1 VYDPSALGGIEMDA
15 IIGVAAIIF
24 LYVIGIYNRMQKLR
38 QAVEETKAN
47 VGVARGVGASAG
59 TEQDLLCRGRCN
71 AAIAAYNTYRAQ
83 FPQIVLSRL
92 AGFQPMEF
100 SAAEFPAAE
109 FPAAG
114 RAVVPQPGAEIIQLY
129 IPGPRKVRDPGAL
142 P

>member
-1 VYDPSALGGIEMDA
+1 VYDLPALGGIEMDA
-15 IIGVAAIIF
+15 VIGIAAIIF
-24 LYVIGIYNRMQKLR
+24 LYAIGIYNRMQKLR

-47 VGVARGVGASAG
+47 VGVVGGVGACAG

-83 FPQIVLSRL
+83 FPQIMLSRL

-100 SAAEFPAAE
+100 STAEFSAAE

-114 RAVVPQPGAEIIQLY
+114 RVAAVQSSAEIIQLD

>member
-1 VYDPSALGGIEMDA
+1 MDA

-47 VGVARGVGASAG
+47 IGIEGGTGASAG
-59 TEQDLLCRGRCN
+59 TEQDLLRRGRCN

-83 FPQIVLSRL
+83 FPQIMLSRL

-100 SAAEFPAAE
+100 SAA
-109 FPAAG
+109 G
-114 RAVVPQPGAEIIQLY
+114 RAPPRQPSAEIIQLD
-129 IPGPRKVRDPGAL
+129 IAGPRKVRDPGAQS
-142 P
+142 